1 MKLRS
6 LKKDVQFLAYDLSSI
21 ISVRV
26 YIEGVEVE
34 KVKASAVKVSEFR
47 NAYLTKIVNPALDA
61 QKPLKSQL
69 AKARRESGEER
80 RAEAIKAYL
89 AAKRAYGKG
98 LKKAYKQISDSMLS
112 EYAGLAEE
120 ISKA

>member
-47 NAYLTKIVNPALDA
+47 NAYLTKISNPALEA
-61 QKPLKSQL
+61 PKPLKSQL
-69 AKARRESGEER
+69 AKARRESSEER
-80 RAEAIKAYL
+80 RTEAIKDYL

-98 LKKAYKQISDSMLS
+98 VKKAYKQLSNSMLDA
-112 EYAGLAEE
+112 YADLAEE
-120 ISKA
+120 ISKV

>member
-47 NAYLTKIVNPALDA
+47 DAFLAKIVNPALDVP
-61 QKPLKSQL
+61 KPLKSQL
-69 AKARRESGEER
+69 AKARREGSEER
-80 RAEAIKAYL
+80 RTEAIKNYL

-98 LKKAYKQISDSMLS
+98 VKKAYKQISGSMLS
-112 EYAGLAEE
+112 EYADLAEE
-120 ISKA
+120 ISKV